1 MKALPARF
9 GDARDQPFGG
19 KLPKGQAGNLKP
31 ANEGTTAARD
41 FATVYD
47 PGWAGIAWK
56 LQKTLVIF
64 FRLQLGSQCRVF
76 LRSRSL
82 TVVAIYPGHFRHKGT
97 RNVAKGTQ
105 DATSFSVP
113 ACRLSDDGAL
123 FVLGA
128 PRV

>member
-1 MKALPARF
+1 MPMLRTRKPASKALPARF

-47 PGWAGIAWK
+47 PGWAGIARK
-56 LQKTLVIF
+56 LRETLVIF
-64 FRLQLGSQCRVF
+64 FCLQLGAQGRM
-76 LRSRSL
+76 LLHGRSL

-97 RNVAKGTQ
+97 RKVPKTLKN
-105 DATSFSVP
+105 ATCFS
-113 ACRLSDDGAL
+113 AT
-123 FVLGA
+123 
-128 PRV
+128 